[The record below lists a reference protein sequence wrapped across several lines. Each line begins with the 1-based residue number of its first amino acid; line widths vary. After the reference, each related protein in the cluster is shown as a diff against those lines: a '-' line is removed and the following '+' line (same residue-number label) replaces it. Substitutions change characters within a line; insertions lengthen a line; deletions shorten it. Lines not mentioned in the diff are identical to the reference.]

1 MSKIIDNELIKNKKE
16 LELKF
21 NAMSYEAEKLIK
33 QEEKLTHEDTR
44 FLSEYFVLECKL
56 QDINNYINTVLR
68 LEQKNKK
75 ENKIA
80 KKVMEYNL
88 ALRKKTEKDKKQLEE
103 YIERHKD
110 IYVEF
115 LNSDENFNKFLIDF
129 IRVDA
134 ANTYAAIVLDRV
146 KSTTDAIFE
155 QKNEIHKGKI
165 KVIVGFISLIL
176 MLKGVMMIY
185 NSIIV

>member
-1 MSKIIDNELIKNKKE
+1 MSKVIDNELIKNKKE

-21 NAMSYEAEKLIK
+21 NAMGYEAEKLIN

-44 FLSEYFVLECKL
+44 FLSEYFILECKL
-56 QDINNYINTVLR
+56 HDMNDYINTVLR

-88 ALRKKTEKDKKQLEE
+88 ALRKRTEKDKKQLEE
-103 YIERHKD
+103 YIETHKD

-146 KSTTDAIFE
+146 KSTT
-155 QKNEIHKGKI
+155 
-165 KVIVGFISLIL
+165 
-176 MLKGVMMIY
+176 
-185 NSIIV
+185 

>member
-1 MSKIIDNELIKNKKE
+1 MSKVIDNELIKNKKE

-21 NAMSYEAEKLIK
+21 NAMSHEAEKLIN

-44 FLSEYFVLECKL
+44 FLSEYFILECKL
-56 QDINNYINTVLR
+56 HDMNDYINTVLR

-88 ALRKKTEKDKKQLEE
+88 ALRKQTEKDKKQLEE
-103 YIERHKD
+103 YIEKHKD

-115 LNSDENFNKFLIDF
+115 LNSDENFNTFLIDF

-134 ANTYAAIVLDRV
+134 ANTYSEIVLDRI

-165 KVIVGFISLIL
+165 KVIVGFIALIFI
-176 MLKGVMMIY
+176 LKGVMMIY

>member
-1 MSKIIDNELIKNKKE
+1 MSKVIDNELIKNKKG

-21 NAMSYEAEKLIK
+21 NAMGYEAEKLIN
-33 QEEKLTHEDTR
+33 QEEKFTLEDTR
-44 FLSEYFVLECKL
+44 FLSEYFILECKL
-56 QDINNYINTVLR
+56 HDMNDYINTVLR
-68 LEQKNKK
+68 LEQKHKN

-80 KKVMEYNL
+80 KKVIEYNL
-88 ALRKKTEKDKKQLEE
+88 ALRKRTEKDKKQLEE

-115 LNSDENFNKFLIDF
+115 LSSDENFNKFLIDF

-134 ANTYAAIVLDRV
+134 ANTYSEIVLDRI

-165 KVIVGFISLIL
+165 KVIVGFITLIFI
-176 MLKGVMMIY
+176 LKGVMMIY

>member
-1 MSKIIDNELIKNKKE
+1 MSKIIDNELIRNKKE

-21 NAMSYEAEKLIK
+21 NAMSCEAEKLLK
-33 QEEKLTHEDTR
+33 QEEKLTHEDTL

-56 QDINNYINTVLR
+56 IDMNDYINTLIK
-68 LEQKNKK
+68 LEQKHKK

-80 KKVMEYNL
+80 KKVIEYNL
-88 ALRKKTEKDKKQLEE
+88 ALRRKTEKDKKKLED
-103 YIERHKD
+103 YIETHKD

-115 LNSDENFNKFLIDF
+115 LNSDENFNNFLIDF

-155 QKNEIHKGKI
+155 QKNEIHKGKL
-165 KVIVGFISLIL
+165 KVILGFIALIFVLKGSL
-176 MLKGVMMIY
+176 MLYHSFI
-185 NSIIV
+185 

>member
-1 MSKIIDNELIKNKKE
+1 V
-16 LELKF
+16 LK
-21 NAMSYEAEKLIK
+21 
-33 QEEKLTHEDTR
+33 
-44 FLSEYFVLECKL
+44 
-56 QDINNYINTVLR
+56 

-80 KKVMEYNL
+80 KKVIEYNL
-88 ALRKKTEKDKKQLEE
+88 ALRRKTEKDKKQLEE
-103 YIERHKD
+103 YIEKHKD
-110 IYVEF
+110 VYVDF
-115 LNSDENFNKFLIDF
+115 LNSDENFNTFLIDF

-134 ANTYAAIVLDRV
+134 ANTYSEIVLDRI

-165 KVIVGFISLIL
+165 KVIVGFITLVLI
-176 MLKGVMMIY
+176 LKGVMMIY

>member
-1 MSKIIDNELIKNKKE
+1 MSKVIDNELIKNKKE
-16 LELKF
+16 IELKF
-21 NAMSYEAEKLIK
+21 NAMSYEAEKLIN
-33 QEEKLTHEDTR
+33 QEEKLTLEDTR
-44 FLSEYFVLECKL
+44 FLSEYFILECKL
-56 QDINNYINTVLR
+56 HDMNDYINTVLN

-103 YIERHKD
+103 YIETHKD

-115 LNSDENFNKFLIDF
+115 LNSDENFNTFLIEF

-155 QKNEIHKGKI
+155 QKNEVHKGKL
-165 KVIVGFISLIL
+165 KVILGFIALIFI
-176 MLKGVMMIY
+176 LKGVMMIY
-185 NSIIV
+185 HSVFV

>member
-1 MSKIIDNELIKNKKE
+1 MSKVIDNELIKNKKE

-21 NAMSYEAEKLIK
+21 NAMGYEAEKLLK
-33 QEEKLTHEDTR
+33 QGEKLTHEDTR
-44 FLSEYFVLECKL
+44 FLSEYFILECKL
-56 QDINNYINTVLR
+56 HDMNDYINTLIK
-68 LEQKNKK
+68 LEQKHKK

-80 KKVMEYNL
+80 KKVIEYNL
-88 ALRKKTEKDKKQLEE
+88 SLRRKTEKDKKKLED
-103 YIERHKD
+103 YIEIHKD

-115 LNSDENFNKFLIDF
+115 LNSDENFNTFLIDF

-155 QKNEIHKGKI
+155 QKNEVHKGKL
-165 KVIVGFISLIL
+165 KVILGFIALIFILKGSL
-176 MLKGVMMIY
+176 MLYHSFI
-185 NSIIV
+185 

>member
-1 MSKIIDNELIKNKKE
+1 MSKIIDNELIRNKKE

-21 NAMSYEAEKLIK
+21 NAMSYEAEKLLK
-33 QEEKLTHEDTR
+33 QEEKLTHEDTL

-56 QDINNYINTVLR
+56 HDMNDYINTLLK
-68 LEQKNKK
+68 LEQKHKK

-80 KKVMEYNL
+80 QKVIEYNL

-115 LNSDENFNKFLIDF
+115 LNSDENFNTFLIDF

-134 ANTYAAIVLDRV
+134 ANMYAAIVLDRV

-155 QKNEIHKGKI
+155 QKNETHKGKI
-165 KVIVGFISLIL
+165 KVILGFITLIF
-176 MLKGVMMIY
+176 MLKGVMTIY
-185 NSIIV
+185 HSLIG

>member
-21 NAMSYEAEKLIK
+21 NAMGYEAEKLIN
-33 QEEKLTHEDTR
+33 QTEKLTHEDTL

-56 QDINNYINTVLR
+56 IDMNDYINTLIK
-68 LEQKNKK
+68 LEQKHKK

-80 KKVMEYNL
+80 KKVIEYNL
-88 ALRKKTEKDKKQLEE
+88 SLRRKTEKDKKKLEE
-103 YIERHKD
+103 YIEIHKD

-115 LNSDENFNKFLIDF
+115 LNSDENFNTFLIDF

-155 QKNEIHKGKI
+155 QKNEIHKGKL
-165 KVIVGFISLIL
+165 KVILGFIALIFVLKGSL
-176 MLKGVMMIY
+176 MLYHSVF
-185 NSIIV
+185 V

>member
-21 NAMSYEAEKLIK
+21 NAMGYEAEKLLK
-33 QEEKLTHEDTR
+33 QGEKLTHEDTR

-56 QDINNYINTVLR
+56 IDMNDYINTLLK
-68 LEQKNKK
+68 LEQKHKK

-88 ALRKKTEKDKKQLEE
+88 ALRKRTEKDKKQLED
-103 YIERHKD
+103 YIEIHKD

-115 LNSDENFNKFLIDF
+115 LNSDENFNTFLIEF

-155 QKNEIHKGKI
+155 QKNEIHKGKL
-165 KVIVGFISLIL
+165 KVILGFIALIFI
-176 MLKGVMMIY
+176 LKGVMMIY
-185 NSIIV
+185 HSVFV

>member
-1 MSKIIDNELIKNKKE
+1 MSKVIDNELIKNKKE
-16 LELKF
+16 LEIKF
-21 NAMSYEAEKLIK
+21 NSMSYEAEKLIN

-56 QDINNYINTVLR
+56 HDMNDYINTVLK

-80 KKVMEYNL
+80 KKVIEYNL

-103 YIERHKD
+103 YIEKHKD

-115 LNSDENFNKFLIDF
+115 LNSDENFNNFLIDF

-155 QKNEIHKGKI
+155 QKNEVHKGKL
-165 KVIVGFISLIL
+165 KVILGFITLIFV
-176 MLKGVMMIY
+176 LKGSLMIY
-185 NSIIV
+185 HSFI

>member
-1 MSKIIDNELIKNKKE
+1 MSKIVDNELIKNKKE

-33 QEEKLTHEDTR
+33 QEEKLTHEDTL

-56 QDINNYINTVLR
+56 IDMNDYINTLLK
-68 LEQKNKK
+68 LEQKHKK

-80 KKVMEYNL
+80 KKVIEYNL
-88 ALRKKTEKDKKQLEE
+88 ALRKQTEKDKKQLED
-103 YIERHKD
+103 YIEKHKD

-115 LNSDENFNKFLIDF
+115 LNSDENFNTFLIEF

-165 KVIVGFISLIL
+165 KVIVGFIALIFVLKGSLMIYHSLI
-176 MLKGVMMIY
+176 
-185 NSIIV
+185 

>member
-1 MSKIIDNELIKNKKE
+1 MSKVIDNELIKNKKE
-16 LELKF
+16 IELKF
-21 NAMSYEAEKLIK
+21 NAMSYEAEKLIN
-33 QEEKLTHEDTR
+33 QEEKLTLEDTR
-44 FLSEYFVLECKL
+44 FLSEYFILECKL
-56 QDINNYINTVLR
+56 HDMNDYINTVLN

-88 ALRKKTEKDKKQLEE
+88 ALRKRTEKDKKQLEE
-103 YIERHKD
+103 YIETHKD

-115 LNSDENFNKFLIDF
+115 LNSDENFNTFLIEF

-155 QKNEIHKGKI
+155 QKNEIHKGKL
-165 KVIVGFISLIL
+165 KVILGFIALIFI
-176 MLKGVMMIY
+176 LKGVMMIY
-185 NSIIV
+185 HSVFV

>member
-1 MSKIIDNELIKNKKE
+1 IKNKKE
-16 LELKF
+16 IELKF
-21 NAMSYEAEKLIK
+21 NAMSYEAEKLIN
-33 QEEKLTHEDTR
+33 QEEKLTLEDTR
-44 FLSEYFVLECKL
+44 FLSEYFILECKL
-56 QDINNYINTVLR
+56 HDMNDYINTVLN

-103 YIERHKD
+103 YIETHKD

-115 LNSDENFNKFLIDF
+115 LNSDENFNTFLIEF

-155 QKNEIHKGKI
+155 QKNEIHKGKL
-165 KVIVGFISLIL
+165 KVILGFIALIFI
-176 MLKGVMMIY
+176 LKGVMMIY
-185 NSIIV
+185 HSVFV

>member
-1 MSKIIDNELIKNKKE
+1 MSKVIDNELIKNKKE

-21 NAMSYEAEKLIK
+21 NAMSYEAEKLLK
-33 QEEKLTHEDTR
+33 QGEKLTHEDTR

-56 QDINNYINTVLR
+56 IDMNDYINTLLK
-68 LEQKNKK
+68 LEQKHKK

-88 ALRKKTEKDKKQLEE
+88 ALRKRTEKDKKQLED
-103 YIERHKD
+103 YIEIHKD

-115 LNSDENFNKFLIDF
+115 LNSDENFNTFLIEF

-165 KVIVGFISLIL
+165 KVIVGFIALIFI
-176 MLKGVMMIY
+176 LKGSLMIY
-185 NSIIV
+185 HSFI